1 MSAILTSLRCT
12 DGATE
17 LQLRIA
23 HQQALAAKLAREGNV
38 EGARA
43 ARAKLYAM
51 LNQADLLMM
60 AS

>member
-1 MSAILTSLRCT
+1 MPAFLTSSQRANS
-12 DGATE
+12 ATE

-23 HQQALAAKLAREGNV
+23 HLQALAARIAREGNV

-43 ARAKLYAM
+43 ARANLYAL
-51 LNQADLLMM
+51 LNEADRLKV